1 MLSTKLWIDGWCS
14 IAKSCLTPWDLMGC
28 YTPGFPV
35 LCYLPE
41 FAQVHVP
48 WVGMLSDYLIL
59 CQSLVQAKNI
69 DVIHGTLLSFT
80 PQTNQQSLLALPS
93 HYLKSEYFSPLSM
106 PLTFFWVPS
115 VSRTAEQQ
123 RKGPEKGQGISSP
136 LSLCFRL
143 ASLALA
149 LSPHSRG
156 ASSMAPWLLGSPLT
170 LLIPFFAT
178 SALGIIL
185 PCLFCLASLSML
197 LQIAP
202 SPVSSCEWDFLL
214 SWLQPTGIHFTI
226 MTCIYINGD
235 ISFDPF
241 ISEKKYS
248 CLTLEV
254 PWEHYEA
261 LGCLGLSYNHWIH
274 SYWKLLCGI
283 YYAGPWDAGMINS
296 VLALRE
302 FWIWWGKWNQLG
314 KGIGELEGTTRSTL
328 SRHSV

>member
-1 MLSTKLWIDGWCS
+1 MLFMK
-14 IAKSCLTPWDLMGC
+14 
-28 YTPGFPV
+28 
-35 LCYLPE
+35 
-41 FAQVHVP
+41 
-48 WVGMLSDYLIL
+48 
-59 CQSLVQAKNI
+59 
-69 DVIHGTLLSFT
+69 
-80 PQTNQQSLLALPS
+80 
-93 HYLKSEYFSPLSM
+93 
-106 PLTFFWVPS
+106 
-115 VSRTAEQQ
+115 
-123 RKGPEKGQGISSP
+123 
-136 LSLCFRL
+136 
-143 ASLALA
+143 
-149 LSPHSRG
+149 RG
-156 ASSMAPWLLGSPLT
+156 LEWHCTEIVLGSQAST
-170 LLIPFFAT
+170 NA
-178 SALGIIL
+178 
-185 PCLFCLASLSML
+185 CLND
-197 LQIAP
+197 

-226 MTCIYINGD
+226 MTYIYINGD

-254 PWEHYEA
+254 PWGHYEA